1 VVRTLEMPFEAR
13 PVDPRAQDVL
23 AKIGACTEAMRT
35 AESVR
40 KFEAAKR
47 AALIT
52 QARKYGVSLDVIA
65 EVMGV
70 TRQRARQIEA
80 GQ

>member
-1 VVRTLEMPFEAR
+1 MANSLEMPFEAR
-13 PVDPRAQDVL
+13 QVDPRAQDVL

-47 AALIT
+47 ATLIT